1 MTKYINYFK
10 EIISEGNLPLLIHSM
25 NYFLFKKVPSTQLTV
40 HNEAMGDY
48 ICRSNTTDFMYTL
61 YSYEHKVKDLI
72 KRHAAKFN
80 TYLDIGACIGDY
92 SIWLAKQGLECYTFE
107 PNHEN
112 LKTLKENVKLNHLE
126 EQIHVQG
133 YGLGDKNE
141 TAAPL
146 SNSTRKGDSEKFYH
160 FNEDTY
166 EVTEIR
172 TLDECIENLEIDLNQ
187 GFIVKMD
194 VEGMESMIIDGGKRF
209 LGEADR
215 ILLIFES
222 HTERSRIMR
231 KLKEL
236 TEYSTIEVDDTKH
249 AVYINNVA

>member
-10 EIISEGNLPLLIHSM
+10 EIISEGNFPLLLHSI

-72 KRHAAKFN
+72 KRHASKFD

-107 PNHEN
+107 PNKEN
-112 LKTLKENVKLNHLE
+112 LKTLKENVNINHLE
-126 EQIHVQG
+126 EQIHVQE
-133 YGLGDKNE
+133 YGLGDKHE
-141 TAAPL
+141 TVTFQSHPT
-146 SNSTRKGDSEKFYH
+146 NKGYSGQFYP
-160 FNEDTY
+160 FNESSKQ
-166 EVTEIR
+166 EAEIK
-172 TLDECIENLEIDLNQ
+172 TLDECIEDLHIDLHQ

-194 VEGMESMIIDGGKRF
+194 VEGMESMVIDGGKRF
-209 LGEADR
+209 LSEADR
-215 ILLIFES
+215 ILLIFEA
-222 HTERSRIMR
+222 HTEKARIMR
-231 KLKEL
+231 KLKEV
-236 TEYSTIEVDDTKH
+236 TDYSTIEVDELNH
-249 AVYINNVA
+249 AVYINHVA